1 MVGITYYKQA
11 RITNN
16 GLGEDIMEKR
26 TYEEINEKIRSGK
39 VVVVS
44 AEEIVDLVKE
54 KGIDE
59 VFEQVDVVTTA
70 TFGPMCSSGAFL
82 NFGHTDPQIRMEKI
96 TINNVPA
103 NGGLA
108 AVDTFIG
115 ATEES
120 NTEGYEYGGAH
131 VIYDLVCGKE
141 VEVHATGKG
150 TDCYPNKEIRRRVK
164 LEDLNEA
171 YLYNPRNCY
180 QNYNAAI
187 NTSNDHKFT
196 YMGMLKKN
204 CGNINYSTT
213 GTLSPLLNDPYY
225 RTIGMGTRIW
235 FAGAQGYVAWEG
247 TQFNSAT
254 ERDENGIPL
263 GGGATLALIGDL
275 KAMDPN
281 YIRPAVFEGYG
292 TSFSIGIGIPIPV
305 LDKDLL
311 KQLAISNDD
320 LYQNVVD
327 YSVPRKSKPVLKRV
341 SYSELRSGAVELE
354 GKKIKTAPL
363 SSLKKAREI
372 SDKLKAAIEAGDF
385 LLQEPIKLFPTNNV
399 TKGMRD

>member
-1 MVGITYYKQA
+1 
-11 RITNN
+11 
-16 GLGEDIMEKR
+16 MEKR
-26 TYEEINEKIRSGK
+26 TYDEINEKIRSGQ

-44 AEEIVDLVKE
+44 AEEIVDLVKD
-54 KGIDE
+54 KGIDQ
-59 VFEQVDVVTTA
+59 VFEEVDVVTTA

-82 NFGHTDPQIRMEKI
+82 NFGHSDPQIRMEKI
-96 TINNVPA
+96 TLNNVPA

-120 NTEGYEYGGAH
+120 ITKGYEYSGAH
-131 VIYDLVCGKE
+131 VIYDLLKGKE
-141 VEVHATGKG
+141 IEIHATGKG
-150 TDCYPNKEIRRRVK
+150 TDCYPHKEIRRKVK

-187 NTSNDHKFT
+187 NTSTEHKFT

-235 FAGAQGYVAWEG
+235 FAGAEGYVAWEG

-254 ERDENGIPL
+254 KRDDNGIPL

-275 KAMDPN
+275 KAMDPA

-292 TSFSIGIGIPIPV
+292 TSFSVGVGIPIPV

-311 KQLAISNDD
+311 KQLAVSDDD

-327 YSVPRKSKPVLKRV
+327 YSVPRRSKPVITRV
-341 SYSELRSGAVELE
+341 SYSNLRSGSVEIN
-354 GKKIKTAPL
+354 GKKIKTAPI
-363 SSLKKAREI
+363 SSIKKAREI
-372 SDKLKAAIEAGDF
+372 AVKLKTAIEAGEF
-385 LLQEPIKLFPTNNV
+385 FLQEPIKMFSTKSV

>member
-1 MVGITYYKQA
+1 
-11 RITNN
+11 
-16 GLGEDIMEKR
+16 MEKR
-26 TYEEINEKIRSGK
+26 TYEAINEKIRTGE

-44 AEEIVDLVKE
+44 AEEIVDMVKA

-82 NFGHTDPQIRMEKI
+82 NFGHSDPPIRMEKI
-96 TINNVPA
+96 TLNNVPVS
-103 NGGLA
+103 GGLA

-120 NTEGYEYGGAH
+120 ITEGYEYGGAH
-131 VIYDLVCGKE
+131 VIYDLLRGKE
-141 VEVHATGKG
+141 VELHATGKG
-150 TDCYPNKEIRRRVK
+150 TDCYPNQEIRRKLR

-187 NTSNDHKFT
+187 NTSNEHKFT

-204 CGNINYSTT
+204 RGNVNYATT

-235 FAGAQGYVAWEG
+235 FAGTQGYVAWEG

-254 ERDENGIPL
+254 HRDENGIPL
-263 GGGATLALIGDL
+263 GGGATLALVGNL
-275 KAMDPN
+275 KEMDPE

-292 TSFSIGIGIPIPV
+292 TSFSVGVGIPIPV
-305 LDKDLL
+305 LDKELL
-311 KQLAISNDD
+311 KQLAVSNDE
-320 LYQNVVD
+320 LFQNVVD
-327 YSVPRKSKPVLKRV
+327 YSVPRRSKPVVARV
-341 SYSELRSGAVELE
+341 SYSELRSGSVEID
-354 GKKIKTAPL
+354 GKKIKTAPT

-372 SDKLKAAIEAGDF
+372 AEKLKQAIKDGEF
-385 LLQEPIKLFPTNNV
+385 YLQEPIKIFTHNSS
-399 TKGMRD
+399 TKGMRE

>member
-1 MVGITYYKQA
+1 M
-11 RITNN
+11 N
-16 GLGEDIMEKR
+16 KR
-26 TYEEINEKIRSGK
+26 TYESINAKIKSGD

-59 VFEQVDVVTTA
+59 VFEEVDVVTTA

-82 NFGHTDPQIRMEKI
+82 NFGHADPQIRMEHI
-96 TINNVPA
+96 TLNNVPA

-120 NTEGYEYGGAH
+120 ITEGYEYGGAH
-131 VIYDLVCGKE
+131 VIYDLLAGKE
-141 VEVHATGKG
+141 IELHATGKG
-150 TDCYPNKEIRRRVK
+150 TDCYPNKEVRRKVT

-180 QNYNAAI
+180 QNYNAAV
-187 NTSNDHKFT
+187 NTSNEHKFT

-204 CGNINYSTT
+204 CGNINYATT

-263 GGGATLALIGDL
+263 GGGATLALVGDL
-275 KAMDPN
+275 KAMDAE

-292 TSFSIGIGIPIPV
+292 TSFSVGVGIPIPV

-311 KQLAISNDD
+311 KQLSVSNDD

-327 YSVPRKSKPVLKRV
+327 YSVPRRSKPVLKRV
-341 SYSELRSGAVELE
+341 SYSELRSGSVEID
-354 GKKIKTAPL
+354 GKKIKTAPT

-372 SDKLKAAIEAGDF
+372 ADKLKEAIVEGDF
-385 LLQEPIKLFPTNNV
+385 LLQEPIKVFTTKSA

>member
-1 MVGITYYKQA
+1 M
-11 RITNN
+11 N
-16 GLGEDIMEKR
+16 KR
-26 TYEEINEKIRSGK
+26 TYESINAKIKSGD

-59 VFEQVDVVTTA
+59 VFETVDVVTTA

-82 NFGHTDPQIRMEKI
+82 NFGHSDPQIRMEQI
-96 TINNVPA
+96 TLNNVPA

-120 NTEGYEYGGAH
+120 ITEGYEYGGAH
-131 VIYDLVCGKE
+131 VIYDLLLGKE
-141 VEVHATGKG
+141 IELHATGKG
-150 TDCYPNKEIRRRVK
+150 TDCYPNKEVRRKVT

-180 QNYNAAI
+180 QNYNAAV
-187 NTSNDHKFT
+187 NTSNEHKFT

-204 CGNINYSTT
+204 CGNINYATT

-263 GGGATLALIGDL
+263 GGGATLALVGDL
-275 KAMDPN
+275 KAMDPE

-292 TSFSIGIGIPIPV
+292 TSFSVGVGIPIPV

-311 KQLAISNDD
+311 KQLSVSNDD

-327 YSVPRKSKPVLKRV
+327 YSVPRRSKPVLKRV
-341 SYSELRSGAVELE
+341 SYSELRSGSVEID
-354 GKKIKTAPL
+354 GKKIKTAPT

-372 SDKLKAAIEAGDF
+372 AEKLKAAIVEGDF
-385 LLQEPIKLFPTNNV
+385 LLQEPIKVFTTKSV

>member
-1 MVGITYYKQA
+1 M
-11 RITNN
+11 N
-16 GLGEDIMEKR
+16 KR
-26 TYEEINEKIRSGK
+26 TYKEINEKIRTGE

-54 KGIDE
+54 KGLDE
-59 VFEQVDVVTTA
+59 VFEEVDVVTTA

-82 NFGHTDPQIRMEKI
+82 NFGHSDPQIRMEKI

-108 AVDTFIG
+108 AVDTFVG

-120 NTEGYEYGGAH
+120 ITEGYEYGGAH
-131 VIYDLVCGKE
+131 VIYDLVRGNE
-141 VEVHATGKG
+141 VELHATGKG
-150 TDCYPNKEIRRRVK
+150 TDCYPNKEIRRKVR

-187 NTSNDHKFT
+187 NTSVEHKYT

-204 CGNINYSTT
+204 RGNINYSTT

-235 FAGAQGYVAWEG
+235 FAGAVGYVAWEG

-254 ERDENGIPL
+254 DRDENGIPL
-263 GGGATLALIGDL
+263 GGGATLALVGDL
-275 KAMDPN
+275 KQMDPA

-292 TSFSIGIGIPIPV
+292 TSFSVGVGIPIPV
-305 LDKDLL
+305 LDKAIL
-311 KQLAISNDD
+311 KQLSISNDD

-327 YSVPRKSKPVLKRV
+327 YSVPRRSKPVLKRV
-341 SYSELRSGAVELE
+341 SYSELRSGSVDID
-354 GKKIKTAPL
+354 GKQIKTAPL

-372 SDKLKAAIEAGDF
+372 AKKLKVAIETGEF
-385 LLQEPIKLFPTNNV
+385 LLQEPIKLFSTENK

>member
-1 MVGITYYKQA
+1 MS
-11 RITNN
+11 
-16 GLGEDIMEKR
+16 KR
-26 TYEEINEKIRSGK
+26 TYEEINAKIKSGD

-82 NFGHTDPQIRMEKI
+82 NFGHSDPQIRMEHI
-96 TINNVPA
+96 TLNNVPA

-120 NTEGYEYGGAH
+120 LTEGYEYGGAH
-131 VIYDLVCGKE
+131 VIYDLVSGKE
-141 VEVHATGKG
+141 VELHATGKG
-150 TDCYPNKEIRRRVK
+150 TDCYPNQEIRRKVR

-180 QNYNAAI
+180 QNYNAAV
-187 NTSNDHKFT
+187 NTSSDHKFT
-196 YMGMLKKN
+196 YMGMLKKK
-204 CGNINYSTT
+204 CGNINYATT

-235 FAGAQGYVAWEG
+235 FAGAEGYVAWEG
-247 TQFNSAT
+247 TQFNSAA

-263 GGGATLALIGDL
+263 GGGATLALVGDL
-275 KAMDPN
+275 KAMDPE

-292 TSFSIGIGIPIPV
+292 TSFSVGVGIPIPV

-311 KQLAISNDD
+311 KQLSISNDD

-327 YSVPRKSKPVLKRV
+327 YSVPRRSKPVLKRV
-341 SYSELRSGAVELE
+341 SYSELRSGSVEIN
-354 GKKIKTAPL
+354 GKKVKTAPT

-372 SDKLKAAIEAGDF
+372 AEKLKQAIIEGDF
-385 LLQEPIKLFPTNNV
+385 FLQEPIKPFTTKSS

>member
-1 MVGITYYKQA
+1 MQ
-11 RITNN
+11 
-16 GLGEDIMEKR
+16 KR
-26 TYEEINEKIRSGK
+26 TYQEINEKIKSGD

-44 AEEIVDLVKE
+44 AEEIVELVKTN
-54 KGIDE
+54 GLDQT
-59 VFEQVDVVTTA
+59 FEEVDVVTTA

-82 NFGHTDPQIRMEKI
+82 NFGHSDPQIRMEQI
-96 TINNVPA
+96 TLNNVPA

-120 NTEGYEYGGAH
+120 ITEGYEYAGAH
-131 VIYDLVCGKE
+131 VIYDLVLGKE
-141 VEVHATGKG
+141 ITLHATGKG
-150 TDCYPNKEIRRRVK
+150 TDCYPNKEVRRKVS
-164 LEDLNEA
+164 LDDLNEA

-187 NTSNDHKFT
+187 NTSKDHKFT

-204 CGNINYSTT
+204 CGNVNYSTT

-235 FAGAQGYVAWEG
+235 FAGAEGYVAWEG

-254 ERDENGIPL
+254 DRDENGIPL
-263 GGGATLALIGDL
+263 GGGATLALVGNL
-275 KAMDPN
+275 KEMDAD

-292 TSFSIGIGIPIPV
+292 ASFSVGVGIPIPV
-305 LDKDLL
+305 LDKALL

-327 YSVPRKSKPVLKRV
+327 YSVPRRSKPVLKRV
-341 SYSELRSGAVELE
+341 SYSELRSGSIEIN
-354 GKKIKTAPL
+354 GKQVKTAPT
-363 SSLKKAREI
+363 SSMKKAREI
-372 SDKLKAAIEAGDF
+372 AEKLKKAIKAGDF
-385 LLQEPIKLFPTNNV
+385 LLQEPIKIFSSNNT

>member
-1 MVGITYYKQA
+1 
-11 RITNN
+11 
-16 GLGEDIMEKR
+16 MEKR
-26 TYEEINEKIRSGK
+26 TYEEINEKIRSGQ

-164 LEDLNEA
+164 LDDLNEA

-187 NTSNDHKFT
+187 NTSTDHKFT

-204 CGNINYSTT
+204 SGNINYSTT

-254 ERDENGIPL
+254 DRDENGIPL

-292 TSFSIGIGIPIPV
+292 TSFSVGIGIPIPV
-305 LDKDLL
+305 LDKELL

-341 SYSELRSGAVELE
+341 SYSELRSGTVEVD

-385 LLQEPIKLFPTNNV
+385 LLQEPIKLFPTKNV

>member
-1 MVGITYYKQA
+1 MK
-11 RITNN
+11 
-16 GLGEDIMEKR
+16 KR
-26 TYEEINEKIRSGK
+26 SYDEINEKIKRGS

-44 AEEIVDLVKE
+44 AEEIVDLVKTNGLE
-54 KGIDE
+54 RT
-59 VFEQVDVVTTA
+59 FEEVDVVTTA

-82 NFGHTDPQIRMEKI
+82 NFGHSDPPIRMEQI
-96 TINNVPA
+96 TLNNVPA

-115 ATEES
+115 VTEES
-120 NTEGYEYGGAH
+120 ITEGYEYGGAH
-131 VIYDLVCGKE
+131 VIYDLVSGKE
-141 VEVHATGKG
+141 VDLHASGKG
-150 TDCYPNKEIRRRVK
+150 TDCYPNRDIRRKIR

-187 NTSNDHKFT
+187 NTSKDHIFT

-204 CGNINYSTT
+204 SGNVNYATT

-225 RTIGMGTRIW
+225 RAIGMGTRIW
-235 FAGAQGYVAWEG
+235 FAGAQGYVAWQG
-247 TQFNSAT
+247 TQFNSST

-263 GGGATLALIGDL
+263 GGGGTLALVGDL
-275 KAMDPN
+275 KEMDKD

-292 TSFSIGIGIPIPV
+292 TSFSVGVGIPIPV
-305 LDKDLL
+305 LDMEML
-311 KQLAISNDD
+311 KHLSVSNDD

-327 YSVPRKSKPVLKRV
+327 YSVPRRSKPVLKRV
-341 SYSELRSGAVELE
+341 SYTDLRSGSIEIN
-354 GKKIKTAPL
+354 GKKIKTAPT

-372 SDKLKAAIEAGDF
+372 AEKLKRAITEGEF
-385 LLQEPIKLFPTNNV
+385 YLQEPINFFSTNST
-399 TKGMRD
+399 TKGMKD

>member
-1 MVGITYYKQA
+1 
-11 RITNN
+11 
-16 GLGEDIMEKR
+16 MENR
-26 TYEEINEKIRSGK
+26 TYEEINQKIKSGE
-39 VVVVS
+39 VIVVS

-82 NFGHTDPQIRMEKI
+82 NFGHSDPQIRMEKV

-120 NTEGYEYGGAH
+120 NTKGYEYGGAH

-150 TDCYPNKEIRRRVK
+150 TDCYPNKEIRRSVT
-164 LEDLNEA
+164 LDDLNEA

-187 NTSNDHKFT
+187 NTSPDHKFT

-235 FAGAQGYVAWEG
+235 FAGAEGYIAWEG

-254 ERDENGIPL
+254 DRDENGIPL
-263 GGGATLALIGDL
+263 VGGATLALIGDL

-292 TSFSIGIGIPIPV
+292 TSFSVGVGIPIPV
-305 LDKDLL
+305 LDKALL
-311 KQLAISNDD
+311 KQLAISNDE

-341 SYSELRSGAVELE
+341 SYSELRSGSVELD
-354 GKKIKTAPL
+354 GKKIKTAPI

-385 LLQEPIKLFPTNNV
+385 LLQEPIKMFSTKSV